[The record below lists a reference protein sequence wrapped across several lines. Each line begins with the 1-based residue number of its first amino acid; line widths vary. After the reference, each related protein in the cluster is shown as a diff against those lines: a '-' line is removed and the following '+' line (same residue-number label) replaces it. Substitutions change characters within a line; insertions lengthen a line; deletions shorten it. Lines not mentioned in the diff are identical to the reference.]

1 MAHYRANVNHYSN
14 VCFCHFD
21 NEERMFEWISEKIWQ
36 KVSSFEECEAWTR
49 EQESSYI
56 EILVIDNLKTFF
68 INRRDYVFVIS
79 KLQDLSNRLIK
90 MPLSKRRDILLNR
103 FSIAYDIA
111 DKMKEISPEIWQG
124 EI

>member
-1 MAHYRANVNHYSN
+1 MTHYRVNVNHYSSE
-14 VCFCHFD
+14 CFCHFD
-21 NEERMFEWISEKIWQ
+21 NEDRMFEWISDRIGQ
-36 KVSSFEECEAWTR
+36 KVSSFEECEDWTR
-49 EQESSYI
+49 AQESAYI